1 MKTLFVIFLSFSTLV
16 FAQNTD
22 EKDIEKSIQNLFV
35 AMKNADSAGIK
46 NSFTEN
52 AIMQTFGKN
61 GEIRTEKVSGFA
73 TQVGKSEK
81 NSLDERF
88 TIKNILID
96 ENMAS
101 VWAPYEFY
109 YQGKFSHC
117 GVNNI
122 QMVKEKGFWK
132 INYIIDTRRKENCK
146 K

>member
-1 MKTLFVIFLSFSTLV
+1 
-16 FAQNTD
+16 
-22 EKDIEKSIQNLFV
+22 
-35 AMKNADSAGIK
+35 MKNADSAGIK

-132 INYIIDTRRKENCK
+132 INYIIDNRRKENCK